1 MLLQNTRTR
10 SKKLMNKFIKITD
23 DEFFVLLKLHAMRLK
38 NGELI
43 IWLYSGYACYAHHML
58 IIGITVHTQSN

>member
-1 MLLQNTRTR
+1 MPMLLLRRCSDAT
-10 SKKLMNKFIKITD
+10 